1 MKSRPFGVSP
11 RMSSASASRA
21 DDPTTL
27 NTLPI
32 PLPPR
37 QSIVHGPLAT
47 TTVITT
53 IVEGDAT
60 VEKSSGH
67 RHSHGDG
74 SATAPASMNDRESG
88 PASRQS
94 PRRLPPPP
102 PAPPPQ
108 YSQCAGFLTKDETD
122 LRALRQTRSLFLCGR
137 GLLSLR
143 HIQHLPDMLSLRFLS
158 VHMNSIKELES
169 GCLRT
174 LRHLV
179 ELDLSANELREIPPG
194 CWDGLGHLERL
205 NLSSNQLTRLGP
217 AAFSPLA
224 SLQWLAL
231 GFNSISDVSGLRSVP
246 ASARLAYVDLC
257 ANRIARLDEVI
268 DALTPHRA
276 HLQELRLES
285 PPSPSPMTTAPAD
298 GGACYP
304 SATTSASLSDSLSG
318 AIAHWPIQQNPC
330 CLSTGSAARGAGG
343 GKEEGSGGAASG
355 RGISRASAA
364 ARSHPADTNYVER
377 LLSYFPRLLVV
388 NGVSYG
394 VDPLHFLR
402 QQRQPRELEAQ
413 AGEET
418 SAADVTTAV
427 ANTSPLALLPDVDE
441 SKRSPPLH
449 RVGSAKSRQA
459 GVGTLGD
466 STPASHA
473 FAQLLRR
480 PLPHPLLSSSSS
492 STRSP
497 SLALPESP
505 KKRRRGHNRH
515 RTSSRSRACSS
526 SRHRSHASA
535 CHSSTPRESSRHGHR
550 AAAAPAAAAQ
560 KGHDSDR
567 MVPPSESAAPAITSP
582 TPSQQGPQA
591 TVSSAVASAPQRA
604 PETDIVSVAPA
615 GGASRREVP
624 LRHGRRSTAAK
635 PRRASL
641 RRHSSSNTS
650 SCATSPFSATVP
662 SLAEVSPSVPQEH
675 PRRQPPQT
683 IPSASNAATPHA
695 RKLHFDAAAV
705 TSIPEASQTPSAT
718 PSTGQLMPSGEKSS
732 EPTLL
737 QMSPSP
743 AGVTDSSEVSPPAAT
758 ASGQREHCGGDG
770 ASHPNHGSLATS
782 TGGGTATRGIANER
796 ATLDPLPPLA
806 GAGLATALR
815 WRPKRI
821 SRGTC
826 TERGAGT
833 PSSVSRDAKLAAEV
847 EQLQEQLALR
857 TTTISDL
864 RRHLDLTRAQY
875 VEGQREAQQRQQ
887 QLRCQ
892 VSALKDELA
901 RRGEEMTILQR
912 KQQAQLN
919 RAVDS
924 VRAEWVR
931 RLEAAEQQS
940 AKAYAE
946 AAAAWESRLARAE
959 EEKLHLQQTVT
970 VRAAH
975 VATLERQICA
985 METEMQTLRDHAVMQ
1000 QRHWAARAGL
1010 LLAEADSRRLLATS
1024 AATSCAQL
1032 YHSFSD
1038 SFIRLHAEALQEAVR
1053 GREQAEE
1060 ALREQQATWR
1070 TQVTVY
1076 EDAIRHAASAV
1087 RNAVTGKH
1095 TADHLPPLPPVRTLS
1110 ALSEALPMAWATFP
1124 SPTPAGVTAP
1134 QLELLV
1140 LSDHSSSSPA
1150 ASVQDTKEDDQR
1162 DRRWPTVERAAADDS
1177 ALVSTPTTESLRVAQ
1192 GDDSGHAAAASC
1204 GAASDA
1210 LKQMADVDAADTV
1223 TEYWRGACGRVEA
1236 QLHRVEAAL
1245 HVATLTQQSMATE
1258 NTRLLSQVEALEAE
1272 KKELTAIQSTSGVI
1286 SQERDNLL
1294 RTLHTLRAD
1303 MERKDAA
1310 LDALEEEA
1318 HAKLNEKRHR
1328 IAELEERVEVL
1339 TAQQTRAT
1347 EVNASMRGELETA
1360 QAAVERLQREL
1371 VNEKERC
1378 KVVAQQQSEQMPDLE
1393 RKQRELF
1400 ELLATRNAEAHQHQL
1415 EKKTLVHTLTIARE
1429 QLVRLYDSHQHL
1441 SSAHASAKEEITRLQ
1456 MKLDT
1461 AQQQV
1466 HDIQEATRA
1475 KQKATFEVLSHLMTN
1490 TAL

>member
-1 MKSRPFGVSP
+1 MNSRPFGVSP

-32 PLPPR
+32 QLPPR

-74 SATAPASMNDRESG
+74 SATAPASMHDRESG

-102 PAPPPQ
+102 PETPPQ
-108 YSQCAGFLTKDETD
+108 YSQCAGFLTKDETN

-169 GCLRT
+169 GGLRT

-257 ANRIARLDEVI
+257 ANRIATLDEVI

-285 PPSPSPMTTAPAD
+285 PPSPSPMTAAPAD
-298 GGACYP
+298 GGACSP
-304 SATTSASLSDSLSG
+304 SATTSASLNDSLSG

-343 GKEEGSGGAASG
+343 GKEEGSGGAAGG

-364 ARSHPADTNYVER
+364 ARSHPADTNYAER

-394 VDPLHFLR
+394 VNPLHFLR
-402 QQRQPRELEAQ
+402 RQPQPRELEAQ
-413 AGEET
+413 EGEET

-427 ANTSPLALLPDVDE
+427 ANTSPLALLPDVNE

-449 RVGSAKSRQA
+449 RAGSAESRQA

-492 STRSP
+492 STRPP
-497 SLALPESP
+497 SLALSESP

-535 CHSSTPRESSRHGHR
+535 CPSSTPRESSRHGHR
-550 AAAAPAAAAQ
+550 AAAAPAAVAQ
-560 KGHDSDR
+560 KGHDSG
-567 MVPPSESAAPAITSP
+567 PAIPSP

-604 PETDIVSVAPA
+604 PETDMVSVAPA
-615 GGASRREVP
+615 GDPSRREVP

-662 SLAEVSPSVPQEH
+662 SLAEVPPSVPQEH
-675 PRRQPPQT
+675 PHRQPPQT
-683 IPSASNAATPHA
+683 IPSASNAATPRA

-705 TSIPEASQTPSAT
+705 TSIPEASRTPSAT

-743 AGVTDSSEVSPPAAT
+743 AGVTDSSDVSPPVAT

-770 ASHPNHGSLATS
+770 AS
-782 TGGGTATRGIANER
+782 TGGGTAHPVIANER
-796 ATLDPLPPLA
+796 AALDPLLPLA

-901 RRGEEMTILQR
+901 RRGEEVTILQR

-970 VRAAH
+970 VRAAQ
-975 VATLERQICA
+975 VATLERQTCA
-985 METEMQTLRDHAVMQ
+985 METEMQTLRDRAVMQ

-1024 AATSCAQL
+1024 CAQL

-1038 SFIRLHAEALQEAVR
+1038 SIIRLHAEALQQAIR

-1060 ALREQQATWR
+1060 ALKEQQATWR

-1087 RNAVTGKH
+1087 RNAVTGRH
-1095 TADHLPPLPPVRTLS
+1095 TADHLPPLPPVRTSS
-1110 ALSEALPMAWATFP
+1110 ALSEALPMALATVP
-1124 SPTPAGVTAP
+1124 SPTSAGVTAP
-1134 QLELLV
+1134 QLELLM

-1150 ASVQDTKEDDQR
+1150 ASVQDTKEDGQR
-1162 DRRWPTVERAAADDS
+1162 DRRWSTVERAAADDS

-1204 GAASDA
+1204 EAASDA
-1210 LKQMADVDAADTV
+1210 LKQMAGVDAADTV
-1223 TEYWRGACGRVEA
+1223 TEYWRGTCGRVEA

-1245 HVATLTQQSMATE
+1245 HVATLTQQSMAAE

-1272 KKELTAIQSTSGVI
+1272 KKELTALQSASGVI

-1328 IAELEERVEVL
+1328 IAELEEKVEVL
-1339 TAQQTRAT
+1339 TTQQTRAT

-1378 KVVAQQQSEQMPDLE
+1378 KAAAQQQSEQMPDLE
-1393 RKQRELF
+1393 RRQRELSQ
-1400 ELLATRNAEAHQHQL
+1400 LLATRNAEAHQHQL
-1415 EKKTLVHTLTIARE
+1415 ETKTLVHTLTIARE
-1429 QLVRLYDSHQHL
+1429 QLVRLHDSYQHL